1 MTIKGKGKTRR
12 RVVASGPKPAYV
24 TPPKP
29 FWRHPAF
36 ITGVVAILVVGIA
49 LGVYAI
55 LTHIHNQSVKD
66 ARRADRA
73 KERVIVTEFSSQ
85 VRQPLVPITQLQLN
99 TLIPFPELSDISAKI
114 KQGKPLPPD
123 LAGTG
128 RDNAKLAGLAFDR
141 IQKIDVA
148 TLINGHPR
156 LLPLIDSQDYLVQS
170 LQAYQQAGE
179 MFQEATKLTGEGRA
193 RLLSH
198 AKALLPVGSALFR
211 NGYQKLVNVETALG
225 IPPPQAP
232 PPQPTPAPSPT
243 PTASASPSGTATP
256 SAKASGGKKG
266 GPSPSASSH
275 KKKKK

>member
-36 ITGVVAILVVGIA
+36 LTGVVAVLVVGIA
-49 LGVYAI
+49 IGIYAI
-55 LTHIHNQSVKD
+55 VTHIHNQNVKEV
-66 ARRADRA
+66 RRADRA
-73 KERVIVTEFSSQ
+73 KERVIVTGFSSQ
-85 VRQPLVPITQLQLN
+85 VRQSLLPITQGQLN
-99 TLIPFPELSDISAKI
+99 TLIPFPELADISAKI
-114 KQGKPLPPD
+114 KEGKPLPPD

-128 RDNAKLAGLAFDR
+128 RDNAKLAGFAVDH

-156 LLPLIDSQDYLVQS
+156 LLPLIDSQNFLVQS
-170 LQAYQQAGE
+170 LQVYQQAGE
-179 MFQEATKLTGEGRA
+179 MFQEATKLTGDGRA
-193 RLLSH
+193 RLLAH
-198 AKALLPVGSALFR
+198 AKALLPVGNSLFTD
-211 NGYQKLVNVETALG
+211 GYQKLVNVETSLG
-225 IPPPQAP
+225 ISPPQTP
-232 PPQPTPAPSPT
+232 PPQPTPPPSPT
-243 PTASASPSGTATP
+243 PTASGSPSATATP

-266 GPSPSASSH
+266 GPSPSASGH

>member
-36 ITGVVAILVVGIA
+36 LTGVVAVLVVGIA
-49 LGVYAI
+49 IGIYAI
-55 LTHIHNQSVKD
+55 VTHIHNQNVKE

-73 KERVIVTEFSSQ
+73 KERVIVTGFSSQ
-85 VRQPLVPITQLQLN
+85 VRQSLLPITQGQLN
-99 TLIPFPELSDISAKI
+99 TLIPFPELADISAKI
-114 KQGKPLPPD
+114 KEGKPLPPD

-128 RDNAKLAGLAFDR
+128 RDNAKLAGFAVDH

-156 LLPLIDSQDYLVQS
+156 LLPLIDSQNFLVQS
-170 LQAYQQAGE
+170 LQVYQQAGE
-179 MFQEATKLTGEGRA
+179 MFQEATKLTGDGRA
-193 RLLSH
+193 RLLAH
-198 AKALLPVGSALFR
+198 AKALLPVGNSLFTD
-211 NGYQKLVNVETALG
+211 GYQKLVNVETSLG
-225 IPPPQAP
+225 ISPPQTP
-232 PPQPTPAPSPT
+232 PPQPTPPPSPT
-243 PTASASPSGTATP
+243 PTASGSPSATATP

-266 GPSPSASSH
+266 GPSPSASGH